1 MLNVY
6 AMYHNNLL
14 SDQQLAAILKKVIK
28 EVFLIYLAHRVY
40 LLKEVCRGICLTTHT
55 QLMR

>member
-1 MLNVY
+1 
-6 AMYHNNLL
+6 MYHNNLL

-28 EVFLIYLAHRVY
+28 EVFFIYLAHRVY
-40 LLKEVCRGICLTTHT
+40 LLKEVISLTTHT